1 MKAVVLL
8 SGGVDSATCLG
19 MSVYCYGNKEVTA
32 LSIYY
37 CQKHEKELA
46 CSKKLAEH
54 YGVQHIVRD
63 ISSIMELSDCCLLK
77 NSKNENEMYMNYG
90 YSLLK
95 AREEIIK
102 EFKDKIRGV

>member
-1 MKAVVLL
+1 MYIV
-8 SGGVDSATCLG
+8 GYDID
-19 MSVYCYGNKEVTA
+19 YNKIFINRV
-32 LSIYY
+32 
-37 CQKHEKELA
+37 
-46 CSKKLAEH
+46 
-54 YGVQHIVRD
+54 
-63 ISSIMELSDCCLLK
+63 LK